1 LAVLSN
7 IYALVV
13 TAVYKVVV
21 TRRLPTEELTVLTV
35 FNAGYAIALTPQLT
49 GCSKLSDETNSIS
62 LLY

>member
-13 TAVYKVVV
+13 TAVYRMVV
-21 TRRLPTEELTVLTV
+21 TRRLPTKELTMLTV

-49 GCSKLSDETNSIS
+49 GCSISDETNSIS
-62 LLY
+62 SLY